1 MDTLNLNLNQKLDKY
16 NLDEYNLDV
25 DYLDFSTNINDYKC
39 LKEIITLAKKYFSKN
54 KAILEKMEKISIP
67 ETKRKAKILFFDD
80 KKNTKKGD
88 NNE

>member
-1 MDTLNLNLNQKLDKY
+1 M
-16 NLDEYNLDV
+16 

-39 LKEIITLAKKYFSKN
+39 LKEIQALAKKYFSNNKVILKKN
-54 KAILEKMEKISIP
+54 EKIPIHK
-67 ETKRKAKILFFDD
+67 TKRKAKIFFFDD

>member
-1 MDTLNLNLNQKLDKY
+1 MNQKLDKY

-25 DYLDFSTNINDYKC
+25 DYLDFSTNIKDYKC

-54 KAILEKMEKISIP
+54 KAILEKKEKISIP